1 VLPVE
6 PGHRVAEQVAK
17 PREAS
22 PLWARYP
29 APEVLTP
36 PESPGILA
44 IRWKRRVECRLAASQ
59 NVDSIDTTGS
69 AGGGPLL
76 TGCR

>member
-6 PGHRVAEQVAK
+6 PGHRVAQQVAK

-22 PLWARYP
+22 PLRARDP
-29 APEVLTP
+29 APEVLPP

-44 IRWKRRVECRLAASQ
+44 IRWKRTVESILAASQ
-59 NVDSIDTTGS
+59 NVDPIETTGS
-69 AGGGPLL
+69 AGGGPLAV
-76 TGCR
+76 GCR